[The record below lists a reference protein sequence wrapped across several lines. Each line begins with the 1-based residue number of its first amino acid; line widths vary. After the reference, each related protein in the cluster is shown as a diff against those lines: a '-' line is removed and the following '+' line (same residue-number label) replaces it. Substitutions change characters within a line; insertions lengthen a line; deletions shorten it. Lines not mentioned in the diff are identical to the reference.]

1 MRKARMGGV
10 NGRTSGVLLA
20 LSFATVGLCAET
32 HRVSLFSSA
41 GDLTL
46 QGFVRVVN
54 LSDQSGPVRISAYT
68 DTGVMWGETS
78 FRINGNAVYTFNSD
92 DLEYGSARKGID
104 GIGTGD
110 GDWHLTFDSDL
121 PLTVSAYLRTRDGF
135 LTAMNRTVEK
145 DPDGVYRVMT
155 FNPGSNTR
163 QVSRL
168 LLVNPS
174 DTEVTATV
182 RGMDDRGEA
191 GDRPVTVTLSANE
204 AWTLTAR
211 QLEYRGLGDGSG
223 KWRLL
228 VTATQPIT
236 VMSLLKSATG
246 HLTNLS
252 SSPEA
257 EMEDVIPYEDGII
270 VQNNGRNPSHGEFGD
285 VIPLFT
291 AADSRNQSFAR
302 IINRSDGDGTVIVQ
316 ATDDSG
322 TVRGILRIP
331 VGANQVL
338 HFSSDDLEY
347 GNADKGIAGV
357 GDGIG
362 DWRLT
367 VRSER
372 TGIRPFP
379 DYILNPLDLLM
390 LSYMRTDDGFL
401 TALHD
406 LVYDTG
412 HHQVPVFNPGSN
424 MNQESV
430 LRTTSTV
437 NTETTVTVKGV
448 DDRGEEGDRPV
459 TVTLRGNGAVML
471 TARELESEGLGDGS
485 GKWRLLVSADNPVGV
500 MSIMRTVTGHL
511 TNLSYLPETE
521 RVIADT
527 LSASFTYEE
536 DRGTPFGIRFS
547 ASSSTGDIV
556 GYDWDFGEV
565 SILRSNTPDTGET
578 PFFAYDGKWSLLQ
591 TRGGIYGYEGRYPH
605 TDTYTATLTVTNRY
619 GNTATRTKKV
629 RVTNTLSFPG
639 LRDFLGHIN
648 DHGGHRGKVVISE
661 LDVGQAFAGSH
672 AQTMYAYMK
681 EEGVPAEHVFVH
693 GPGITDWREL
703 YPYGIL
709 THPDNA
715 SLRAET
721 LVVNRSVFPAFQPE
735 DSEPIA
741 RNNIVFVGGT
751 ANVNRVTVNKCDP
764 EDMPDRDLWRP
775 DHSLWSCN
783 GANNRGIYRGAMQA
797 IATGKVLYVTSADL
811 RQDGSVKPSHRAIK
825 CGDTMAYCFAVQT
838 AGGSQTSRST
848 AKLSAAVFHLFQ
860 LYERAED
867 VVQALKRCTRDIG
880 EPGID
885 REFGNGLVDFRCVET
900 MRPVI
905 DR

>member
-1 MRKARMGGV
+1 M
-10 NGRTSGVLLA
+10 
-20 LSFATVGLCAET
+20 LCAET
-32 HRVSLFSSA
+32 HRVPLFSSA
-41 GDLTL
+41 GDPTL

-68 DTGVMWGETS
+68 DTGVRWGETS

-145 DPDGVYRVMT
+145 DPDGIYRVMT

-174 DTEVTATV
+174 RETVTATV

-204 AWTLTAR
+204 AETLTAR

-223 KWRLL
+223 KWRLF

-257 EMEDVIPYEDGII
+257 EMEDHAYVTSQGTVYGIS
-270 VQNNGRNPSHGEFGD
+270 GT

-302 IINRSDGDGTVIVQ
+302 IINRSDGDGTVIVK

-322 TVRGILRIP
+322 AVRGTFRLPIS
-331 VGANQVL
+331 ANQVL
-338 HFSSDDLEY
+338 HFNSDDLVY

-357 GDGIG
+357 GDGDG

-367 VRSER
+367 VASTR
-372 TGIRPFP
+372 TGIKPP
-379 DYILNPLDLLM
+379 SSPSALDLLDLQV
-390 LSYMRTDDGFL
+390 LSYMRTRDGFL

-430 LRTTSTV
+430 LRLISIAPVRYDGTPRTNTV
-437 NTETTVTVKGV
+437 TTVTVKGV

-459 TVTLRGNGAVML
+459 TLTLRGNGAVML
-471 TARELESEGLGDGS
+471 TASELEDMGLGDGS

-536 DRGTPFGIRFS
+536 DGGTPFGIRFN
-547 ASSSTGDIV
+547 AHSSTGDIV
-556 GYDWDFGEV
+556 RYDWDFGEV

-578 PFFAYDGKWSLLQ
+578 PFFAYDGGWSFAR
-591 TRGGIYGYEGRYPH
+591 TRGDTYGYDGRYPH
-605 TDTYTATLTVTNRY
+605 TDTYTATLTVTDRD

-639 LRDFLGHIN
+639 LRDLIGHIT
-648 DHGGHRGKVVISE
+648 DRGGHRGKLVISE
-661 LDVGQAFAGSH
+661 MAPGEVFEGSH
-672 AQTMYAYMK
+672 AEQTVYVSMK

-693 GPGITDWREL
+693 GPGVTDWGML
-703 YPYGIL
+703 FTHGLL
-709 THPDNA
+709 THPNNA

-721 LVVNRSVFPAFQPE
+721 LVVNRSVLPAFLPE
-735 DSEPIA
+735 NSEPIA
-741 RNNIVFVGGT
+741 RNNIVFVAPTG
-751 ANVNRVTVNKCDP
+751 NVSRYGENKCDP

-775 DHSLWSCN
+775 GHSFYSCN
-783 GANNRGIYRGAMQA
+783 DRDNHDIYRGAMQA
-797 IATGKVLYVTSADL
+797 IATGKALFATSADL
-811 RQDGSVKPSHRAIK
+811 QQDGSVEPDRNVIM
-825 CGDTMAYCFAVQT
+825 CGDTMAYCFAVPL
-838 AGGSQTSRST
+838 ARGNSTSSAT
-848 AKLSAAVFHLFQ
+848 AKLSSAVFHLFQ

-900 MRPVI
+900 MRPVV

>member
-1 MRKARMGGV
+1 MNKQTAGILPAL
-10 NGRTSGVLLA
+10 VLCC
-20 LSFATVGLCAET
+20 TQVLCAET
-32 HRVSLFSSA
+32 HRVPLFSSA
-41 GDLTL
+41 GDPTL

-54 LSDQSGPVRISAYT
+54 LSDQSGPARISAYT
-68 DTGVMWGETS
+68 DTGARWGETS

-92 DLEYGSARKGID
+92 DLEYGSTRKGID

-110 GDWHLTFDSDL
+110 GDWHLTLDSDL
-121 PLTVSAYLRTRDGF
+121 PLAVSAYLRTRDGF
-135 LTAMNRTVEK
+135 VTSMNRTVEQ

-174 DTEVTATV
+174 DAEVTATV

-204 AWTLTAR
+204 ARTLTAR
-211 QLEYRGLGDGSG
+211 QLEYRGLSNGSG
-223 KWRLL
+223 KWRLH

-252 SSPEA
+252 FFAEA

-322 TVRGILRIP
+322 TVRGIFRVPI
-331 VGANQVL
+331 GANQVV
-338 HFSSDDLEY
+338 HFNSDDLEN
-347 GNADKGIAGV
+347 GNADKGIDGV

-362 DWRLT
+362 DWLLT

-372 TGIRPFP
+372 TGIRLFP
-379 DYILNPLDLLM
+379 DHNLDPLDLQV
-390 LSYMRTDDGFL
+390 LSYMRTRDGFL
-401 TALHD
+401 TALND
-406 LVYDTG
+406 LVYDIG

-430 LRTTSTV
+430 LRIISTADTV
-437 NTETTVTVKGV
+437 TTVTVKGV
-448 DDRGEEGDRPV
+448 DDRGEEGDSPV
-459 TVTLRGNGAVML
+459 TVTLRGNEAVML
-471 TARELESEGLGDGS
+471 TARQLEDMGLGDGS

-511 TNLSYLPETE
+511 TNLSYLPETD

-536 DRGTPFGIRFS
+536 DESTPFGIRFN

-556 GYDWDFGEV
+556 RYDWDFGEV
-565 SILRSNTPDTGET
+565 SYLREGIPGTGATPL
-578 PFFAYDGKWSLLQ
+578 FAYDGTWSFVR
-591 TRGGIYGYEGRYPH
+591 TRGSAYGYEGRYPH
-605 TDTYTATLTVTNRY
+605 TDTYTATLTVTDRD
-619 GNTATRTKKV
+619 GTTATRTKKV

-639 LRDFLGHIN
+639 LRDLIGHIN
-648 DHGGHRGKVVISE
+648 DHGGHRGKLVISE
-661 LDVGQAFAGSH
+661 LHVGQAFEGSH
-672 AQTMYAYMK
+672 AQQTVYVSMK
-681 EEGVPAEHVFVH
+681 EEGVPTENVFVH

-709 THPDNA
+709 THPNNA

-721 LVVNRSVFPAFQPE
+721 LVVNRSVFPAFRPE

-741 RNNIVFVGGT
+741 RNNIVFVGAT
-751 ANVNRVTVNKCDP
+751 SNVDRSSENKCDP
-764 EDMPDRDLWRP
+764 EDMPDRDLWHP
-775 DHSLWSCN
+775 DHSLWSCE
-783 GANNRGIYRGAMQA
+783 GANNHGIYRGAMQA
-797 IATGKVLYVTSADL
+797 IATGKVLYATSADL
-811 RQDGSVKPSHRAIK
+811 RQDGSIEPNRYVIK
-825 CGDTMAYCFAVQT
+825 CGDTMAYCFAVPT
-838 AGGSQTSRST
+838 ARGTGTSIST

-885 REFGNGLVDFRCVET
+885 REFGNGLVDFRCVEAT
-900 MRPVI
+900 RPVVA
-905 DR
+905 R

>member
-1 MRKARMGGV
+1 MNK
-10 NGRTSGVLLA
+10 RTAGLLPVLVLA
-20 LSFATVGLCAET
+20 AQMLCAET
-32 HRVSLFSSA
+32 HTVPLFSSA
-41 GDLTL
+41 GDPTL

-54 LSDQSGPVRISAYT
+54 LSDQSGSVSVSAFT
-68 DTGVMWGETS
+68 DTGAMWGETS

-92 DLEYGSARKGID
+92 DLEYGSTRKGID
-104 GIGTGD
+104 GIGVGNS
-110 GDWHLTFDSDL
+110 DWHLDFDSNL
-121 PLTVSAYLRTRDGF
+121 PITVSAYLRTRDGF
-135 LTAMNRTVEK
+135 LTSMNRTVEK
-145 DPDGVYRVMT
+145 DADGVYRVMT

-174 DTEVTATV
+174 DTEVTVTV
-182 RGMDDRGEA
+182 KGTDDRGEA

-204 AWTLTAR
+204 AETLTAQ

-257 EMEDVIPYEDGII
+257 EMEDVIPYEDGTIALHD
-270 VQNNGRNPSHGEFGD
+270 GRNPSYGEFGD

-322 TVRGILRIP
+322 VVRGIFRVPI
-331 VGANQVL
+331 GANQVL
-338 HFSSDDLEY
+338 HFNSDDLVY
-347 GNADKGIAGV
+347 GNADKGITGV
-357 GDGIG
+357 GNGDG

-367 VRSER
+367 VRSEW
-372 TGIRPFP
+372 TGIRTFP
-379 DYILNPLDLLM
+379 DYILDPLDLQV

-406 LVYDTG
+406 LVYDIG
-412 HHQVPVFNPGSN
+412 HHQVPLFNPGSN
-424 MNQESV
+424 INQESV
-430 LRTTSTV
+430 LRLI
-437 NTETTVTVKGV
+437 NTADAVTTVTVKGV
-448 DDRGEEGDRPV
+448 DDRGEKGDRLV
-459 TVTLRGNGAVML
+459 TISLRGNEAVML
-471 TARELESEGLGDGS
+471 TASELEDMGLGDGS

-536 DRGTPFGIRFS
+536 DGSTPFGVRFN

-556 GYDWDFGEV
+556 GFSWDFGEV
-565 SILRSNTPDTGET
+565 SRQREGVTGAGAS
-578 PFFAYDGKWSLLQ
+578 PLFAYDGGWSFVR
-591 TRGGIYGYEGRYPH
+591 TRGDIYGYDGRYPH
-605 TDTYTATLTVTNRY
+605 TDTYTATLTVTNPD

-648 DHGGHRGKVVISE
+648 DHGGHRGKIVISE
-661 LDVGQAFAGSH
+661 MEDDEVFEGSH
-672 AQTMYAYMK
+672 AQAMYTYMK
-681 EEGVPAEHVFVH
+681 EEGVPTENVFVH
-693 GPGITDWREL
+693 GPGVTDWREL
-703 YPYGIL
+703 HPYGIL

-741 RNNIVFVGGT
+741 LNNIVFVGATG
-751 ANVNRVTVNKCDP
+751 NVDRRDKNKCDP

-775 DHSLWSCN
+775 DHSLYSCD
-783 GANNRGIYRGAMQA
+783 GANNHGIYRGAMQA
-797 IATGKVLYVTSADL
+797 IATGKALYATAADL
-811 RQDGSVKPSHRAIK
+811 QQDGSVEPHHGVIK
-825 CGDTMAYCFAVQT
+825 CGDTMAYCFAVPT
-838 AGGSQTSRST
+838 AGGTQTSRST

-867 VVQALKRCTRDIG
+867 VVQALKRCARDIG

-885 REFGNGLVDFRCVET
+885 REFGNGLVDFRCVEAT
-900 MRPVI
+900 RPVVA
-905 DR
+905 R

>member
-1 MRKARMGGV
+1 
-10 NGRTSGVLLA
+10 
-20 LSFATVGLCAET
+20 
-32 HRVSLFSSA
+32 
-41 GDLTL
+41 
-46 QGFVRVVN
+46 
-54 LSDQSGPVRISAYT
+54 
-68 DTGVMWGETS
+68 
-78 FRINGNAVYTFNSD
+78 
-92 DLEYGSARKGID
+92 
-104 GIGTGD
+104 
-110 GDWHLTFDSDL
+110 
-121 PLTVSAYLRTRDGF
+121 
-135 LTAMNRTVEK
+135 MNRTVQK
-145 DPDGVYRVMT
+145 DPDGVHRVMT

-174 DTEVTATV
+174 RETVTVTV
-182 RGMDDRGEA
+182 KGTDDRGEE

-204 AWTLTAR
+204 AETLTAQ

-223 KWRLL
+223 KWRLH

-252 SSPEA
+252 SSTEA
-257 EMEDVIPYEDGII
+257 EMEDHAYVTSQGTVYGIS
-270 VQNNGRNPSHGEFGD
+270 GT

-302 IINRSDGDGTVIVQ
+302 IINRSDGDGTVIVK

-322 TVRGILRIP
+322 AVRGIFRVPI
-331 VGANQVL
+331 GANQVL
-338 HFSSDDLEY
+338 HFNSDDLEY
-347 GNADKGIAGV
+347 GNPDKGIAGV
-357 GDGIG
+357 GNGDG

-367 VRSER
+367 IASRR

-379 DYILNPLDLLM
+379 NHLLRSLDLQV
-390 LSYMRTDDGFL
+390 LSYMRTRDGFL

-430 LRTTSTV
+430 LRLISIAPVRYDGTPRTNTV
-437 NTETTVTVKGV
+437 TTVTVKGV
-448 DDRGEEGDRPV
+448 DDRGEEGDSPV
-459 TVTLRGNGAVML
+459 TLTLRGNEAVML
-471 TARELESEGLGDGS
+471 TARQLEDMGLGDGS

-536 DRGTPFGIRFS
+536 DRGTPFGIRFN
-547 ASSSTGDIV
+547 AHSSTGDIV
-556 GYDWDFGEV
+556 RYDWDFGEV
-565 SILRSNTPDTGET
+565 SRQRENIAETGET
-578 PFFAYDGKWSLLQ
+578 LFFGYDGAWSFRY
-591 TRGGIYGYEGRYPH
+591 TRGDIYGYDGRYPH

-639 LRDFLGHIN
+639 LRDLIGHIN
-648 DHGGHRGKVVISE
+648 DHGGHRGKLVISE
-661 LDVGQAFAGSH
+661 LAGDEVFAGSH
-672 AQTMYAYMK
+672 AQQTVYVSMK
-681 EEGVPAEHVFVH
+681 EEGVPTENVFAH

-721 LVVNRSVFPAFQPE
+721 LVVNSSVFPAFRPQH
-735 DSEPIA
+735 SKPIA
-741 RNNIVFVGGT
+741 RNNIVLVAPTG
-751 ANVNRVTVNKCDP
+751 NVERRYKNECDP
-764 EDMPDRDLWRP
+764 EDMPDRDLWHP
-775 DHSLWSCN
+775 DHSFHSCEGN
-783 GANNRGIYRGAMQA
+783 DDSIYRGAMQA
-797 IATGKVLYVTSADL
+797 IATGKALFATSADL
-811 RQDGSVKPSHRAIK
+811 LQNGSVVPYGRAIM
-825 CGDTMAYCFAVQT
+825 CGDTMAYCFAVPK
-838 AGGSQTSRST
+838 ANGDVTSSST

-867 VVQALKRCTRDIG
+867 VVQALKRCARDIG

-885 REFGNGLVDFRCVET
+885 REFGNGLVDFRCVEAA
-900 MRPVI
+900 RPVVA
-905 DR
+905 RGSR

>member
-1 MRKARMGGV
+1 MNKRAAGILP
-10 NGRTSGVLLA
+10 VLVLA
-20 LSFATVGLCAET
+20 AQMLCAET
-32 HRVSLFSSA
+32 HTVPLFSSA
-41 GDLTL
+41 GDPTL

-54 LSDQSGPVRISAYT
+54 LSDQSGSVSVSAFT
-68 DTGVMWGETS
+68 DTGARWGETS

-92 DLEYGSARKGID
+92 DLEYGSTRKGID
-104 GIGTGD
+104 GIGVGT

-121 PLTVSAYLRTRDGF
+121 QLTVSAYLRTRDGF
-135 LTAMNRTVEK
+135 LTAMNRTVQK
-145 DPDGVYRVMT
+145 DPDGVHRVMT

-174 DTEVTATV
+174 RETVTVTV
-182 RGMDDRGEA
+182 KGTDDRGEE

-204 AWTLTAR
+204 AETLTAQ

-223 KWRLL
+223 KWRLH

-252 SSPEA
+252 SSTEA
-257 EMEDVIPYEDGII
+257 EMEDHAYVTSQGTVYGIS
-270 VQNNGRNPSHGEFGD
+270 GT

-302 IINRSDGDGTVIVQ
+302 IINRSDGDGTVIVK

-331 VGANQVL
+331 IGANRVL
-338 HFSSDDLEY
+338 HFNSDDLEN
-347 GNADKGIAGV
+347 GNADKGITGV
-357 GDGIG
+357 GRGIG

-379 DYILNPLDLLM
+379 DYILNPLDLLV

-406 LVYDTG
+406 LVYDIG
-412 HHQVPVFNPGSN
+412 HHQVPLFNPGSN

-430 LRTTSTV
+430 LRIISTV
-437 NTETTVTVKGV
+437 NTVTTVTVKGV
-448 DDRGEEGDRPV
+448 DDRGEEGDRSV
-459 TVTLRGNGAVML
+459 TLTLRGNGAVML
-471 TARELESEGLGDGS
+471 TAQQLESEGLGDGS

-536 DRGTPFGIRFS
+536 DRGTPFGIRFN
-547 ASSSTGDIV
+547 AHSSTGDIV
-556 GYDWDFGEV
+556 RYDWDFGEV
-565 SILRSNTPDTGET
+565 SRQREGIPGTGET
-578 PFFAYDGKWSLLQ
+578 PFFGYDGGWSFVQ
-591 TRGGIYGYEGRYPH
+591 TLGGIYGYEGRYPH
-605 TDTYTATLTVTNRY
+605 TDTYTATLTVTNRD

-639 LRDFLGHIN
+639 LRDLISRIT
-648 DHGGHRGKVVISE
+648 DQGGHHGKVVISE
-661 LDVGQAFAGSH
+661 LHVGQAFEGSH
-672 AQTMYAYMK
+672 AHAMYAQMK
-681 EEGVPAEHVFVH
+681 EEGVPAENVFVH

-703 YPYGIL
+703 GSYGIL

-741 RNNIVFVGGT
+741 RNNIVLVGGT
-751 ANVNRVTVNKCDP
+751 ANVNHRTVNKCDP

-775 DHSLWSCN
+775 DHSYYSCN
-783 GANNRGIYRGAMQA
+783 GADNHGRYRAAMQA
-797 IATGKVLYVTSADL
+797 VATGKVLYATSADL
-811 RQDGSVKPSHRAIK
+811 RQDGSVEPYHEVIK
-825 CGDTMAYCFAVQT
+825 CGDTMAYCFAVPT
-838 AGGSQTSRST
+838 AGGTQTSTST

-860 LYERAED
+860 LYERAEE

-885 REFGNGLVDFRCVET
+885 REFGNGLVDFRCVEAT
-900 MRPVI
+900 RPVVA
-905 DR
+905 D

>member
-1 MRKARMGGV
+1 MNK
-10 NGRTSGVLLA
+10 RTAGILPVLVLA
-20 LSFATVGLCAET
+20 AQMLCAET
-32 HRVSLFSSA
+32 HTVPLFSSA
-41 GDLTL
+41 GDPTL

-54 LSDQSGPVRISAYT
+54 LSDRSGSVSVSAFT
-68 DTGVMWGETS
+68 DTGARWGETS
-78 FRINGNAVYTFNSD
+78 FQINGNAVYTFNSD
-92 DLEYGSARKGID
+92 DLEYGSTRKGID
-104 GIGTGD
+104 GIGVGN

-121 PLTVSAYLRTRDGF
+121 HLTVSAYLRTRDGF
-135 LTAMNRTVEK
+135 LTSMNRTVRK
-145 DPDGVYRVMT
+145 DPDGVHRVMT

-174 DTEVTATV
+174 DTEVTVTV
-182 RGMDDRGEA
+182 KGTDDRGEE

-204 AWTLTAR
+204 AETLTAQ

-223 KWRLL
+223 KWRLH

-257 EMEDVIPYEDGII
+257 EMEDRPFYYNHIP
-270 VQNNGRNPSHGEFGD
+270 HT

-302 IINRSDGDGTVIVQ
+302 IINRSNGDGTVIVR
-316 ATDDSG
+316 AKDDSG
-322 TVRGILRIP
+322 VVRGTFRLPI
-331 VGANQVL
+331 GANQVL
-338 HFSSDDLEY
+338 HFNSDDLEN

-357 GDGIG
+357 GNGSG
-362 DWRLT
+362 DWRLA

-372 TGIRPFP
+372 TGIHSNA
-379 DYILNPLDLLM
+379 ILQPLDLQV

-424 MNQESV
+424 TNQESV
-430 LRTTSTV
+430 LRLISTV
-437 NTETTVTVKGV
+437 DDKTTFIVTTVTVKGV
-448 DDRGEEGDRPV
+448 DDRGEEGDSPV
-459 TVTLRGNGAVML
+459 TLTLRGNEAVML
-471 TARELESEGLGDGS
+471 TARELEDRGLGDGS

-536 DRGTPFGIRFS
+536 DRGTPFGIRFN

-556 GYDWDFGEV
+556 RYDWDFGEV
-565 SILRSNTPDTGET
+565 SRWREGIPGTGET
-578 PFFAYDGKWSLLQ
+578 PFFAYDDSWSFAL
-591 TRGGIYGYEGRYPH
+591 TRGDIYGYEGRYPH
-605 TDTYTATLTVTNRY
+605 TDTYTATLTVADRD
-619 GNTATRTKKV
+619 GNTVTRTKKV
-629 RVTNTLSFPG
+629 RVTNTLSFPS
-639 LRDFLGHIN
+639 LRDLIGHIN
-648 DHGGHRGKVVISE
+648 DHGGHRGKLVISE
-661 LDVGQAFAGSH
+661 LHVGQAFAGSH
-672 AQTMYAYMK
+672 AQQTVYVSMK
-681 EEGVPAEHVFVH
+681 EEGVPTEHVFAH
-693 GPGITDWREL
+693 GPGIADERILGTRGL
-703 YPYGIL
+703 L
-709 THPDNA
+709 THSSNA

-721 LVVNRSVFPAFQPE
+721 LVVNRSVFPAFRSE

-751 ANVNRVTVNKCDP
+751 ANVSRLTVNKCDP
-764 EDMPDRDLWRP
+764 EDMPDRDLWRS
-775 DHSLWSCN
+775 DHSYYSCD
-783 GANNRGIYRGAMQA
+783 GANNHGTYRGAMQA
-797 IATGKVLYVTSADL
+797 IATGKVLYATSADL
-811 RQDGSVKPSHRAIK
+811 RQDGSVEPHHRVIK
-825 CGDTMAYCFAVQT
+825 CGDTMAYCFAVPR
-838 AGGSQTSRST
+838 AGGNYTSPAT

-880 EPGID
+880 EPGVD
-885 REFGNGLVDFRCVET
+885 REFGNGLVDFRCVEAVQ
-900 MRPVI
+900 PVVA
-905 DR
+905 R

>member
-1 MRKARMGGV
+1 M
-10 NGRTSGVLLA
+10 
-20 LSFATVGLCAET
+20 LCAET
-32 HRVSLFSSA
+32 HRVPLFSSA
-41 GDLTL
+41 GDPTL

-54 LSDQSGPVRISAYT
+54 LSDQSGSVSISAYT
-68 DTGVMWGETS
+68 DTGARWGETS

-92 DLEYGSARKGID
+92 DLEYGSTRKGID

-110 GDWHLTFDSDL
+110 GDWHLTLNSDL

-257 EMEDVIPYEDGII
+257 EIEDRPFYYNHIP
-270 VQNNGRNPSHGEFGD
+270 HT
-285 VIPLFT
+285 VIPLFM

-302 IINRSDGDGTVIVQ
+302 IINRSDGDGTVIVR
-316 ATDDSG
+316 AKDDSG
-322 TVRGILRIP
+322 TVRGIFRVPI
-331 VGANQVL
+331 GANQVL
-338 HFSSDDLEY
+338 HFNSDDMEY
-347 GNADKGIAGV
+347 GNADKGIDGV

-362 DWRLT
+362 DWRLA

-372 TGIRPFP
+372 TGIKSNA
-379 DYILNPLDLLM
+379 ILQPLDLQV
-390 LSYMRTDDGFL
+390 LSYMRTNDGFL

-406 LVYDTG
+406 LVYDIG
-412 HHQVPVFNPGSN
+412 HHQVPLFNPGSN

-430 LRTTSTV
+430 LRLISTV
-437 NTETTVTVKGV
+437 DDKTTFIVTTVTVKGT

-459 TVTLRGNGAVML
+459 TISLNGNEAVML
-471 TARELESEGLGDGS
+471 TARQLEDMGLGDGS

-536 DRGTPFGIRFS
+536 DESTPFGIRFN

-556 GYDWDFGEV
+556 RYDWDFGEV
-565 SILRSNTPDTGET
+565 SRWRENISDTGET
-578 PFFAYDGKWSLLQ
+578 PFFAYDGSWSLVG
-591 TRGGIYGYEGRYPH
+591 TRGTTYGYEGRYPH
-605 TDTYTATLTVTNRY
+605 TDTYTATLTVTDRD

-639 LRDFLGHIN
+639 LRDLIGHIN
-648 DHGGHRGKVVISE
+648 DHGGHRGRLVISE
-661 LDVGQAFAGSH
+661 MEVGEVFEGSH
-672 AQTMYAYMK
+672 AEQTVYVSMK
-681 EEGVPAEHVFVH
+681 EEGVPTENVLVH
-693 GPGITDWREL
+693 GPGVTDRQQL
-703 YPYGIL
+703 ALRGIL

-721 LVVNRSVFPAFQPE
+721 LVVNRSVFPAFRPE

-751 ANVNRVTVNKCDP
+751 ANVNHRTVNRCDP

-775 DHSLWSCN
+775 DHSFHSCGGN
-783 GANNRGIYRGAMQA
+783 DDSIYRAAMQA
-797 IATGKVLYVTSADL
+797 IATGKVLYATAADL
-811 RQDGSVKPSHRAIK
+811 QQDGSVEPHHGVIK
-825 CGDTMAYCFAVQT
+825 CGDTMAYCFAVPL
-838 AGGSQTSRST
+838 AGGNSTSSAT